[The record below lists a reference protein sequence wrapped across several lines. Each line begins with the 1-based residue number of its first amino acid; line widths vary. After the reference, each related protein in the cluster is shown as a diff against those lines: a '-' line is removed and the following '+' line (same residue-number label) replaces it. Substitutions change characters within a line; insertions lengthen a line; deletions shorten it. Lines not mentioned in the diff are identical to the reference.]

1 VRFDWDR
8 ARVFADA
15 PEVSIFV
22 IIHSTFDGS
31 YENIISEESLKF
43 RDSHEDVL
51 KNNVTL
57 FNSGVEINITSVTFN
72 TLR

>member
-1 VRFDWDR
+1 MRFDWDR

-22 IIHSTFDGS
+22 IIHSTFHGS

-43 RDSHEDVL
+43 RGFHEDVL

-72 TLR
+72 ILR